1 MADGNVITKE
11 IFNRC
16 IDVKLRNVSFLGY
29 ERIYGKFEVKD
40 TPECIREC
48 DKFLD
53 IMKTMMDI
61 AKIEQA
67 KSKV

>member
-1 MADGNVITKE
+1 MADENVNTKE
-11 IFNRC
+11 KFNRC
-16 IDVKLRNVSFLGY
+16 IDVNLRNVSFLGY
-29 ERIYGKFEVKD
+29 ERTYVKLNVKD

-48 DKFLD
+48 DIFLD
-53 IMKTMMDI
+53 VMKTVIDI